1 MNNNKMEFKSLSA
14 AINGLRFPL
23 ILMIVMLHCYS
34 SVKLPAGDH
43 STFSRFVYPF
53 GLWMGETGVPAFFFI
68 SGFLF
73 FFSQKSYVRKIKS
86 RFSTLFVPY
95 VIWNSVILLAY
106 VVLMF
111 LGHPQDI
118 AGKSISDYGI
128 TDYLLAY
135 INRGQWDHG
144 NGVPMLCPYWYVRN
158 LMILCLAS
166 PVVYYLVKWTKG
178 LVLIALFVWWLST
191 HHNAMLQSSLL
202 FFSLGAYFSIENI
215 NPLTFMKR
223 HSKMC
228 LALWGICSVADY
240 ATHTVL
246 GFEGSL
252 IIHRVS
258 LLMNIFAFILIA
270 DLCTNKSKFL
280 NNELLSKSSFWIFTI
295 HYPLVIVIRSACVKY
310 FAESSD
316 MWHVLLFFVSVVVIT
331 LICLLSYQILMKI
344 WPSFVRITTGN
355 RG

>member
-1 MNNNKMEFKSLSA
+1 MKNNEIGYKSLSS

-43 STFSRFVYPF
+43 STFFSIVYPF

-73 FFSQKSYVRKIKS
+73 FFSQKSYLRKIKS

-95 VIWNSVILLAY
+95 LIWNSVILLAY

-111 LGHPQDI
+111 LGRPQEI
-118 AGKSISDYGI
+118 AGKSIADYGF

-135 INRGQWDHG
+135 VNRGQWDHG

-166 PVVYYLVKWTKG
+166 PIVYYLVKWSKG
-178 LVLIALFVWWLST
+178 LVLIVLFVWWLSA
-191 HHNAMLQSSLL
+191 HHNAMLQASLL
-202 FFSLGAYFSIENI
+202 FFSLGAYFSIEEK

-223 HSKMC
+223 HCKLC
-228 LALWGICSVADY
+228 LALWVVCSVADIIS
-240 ATHTVL
+240 HSIIS
-246 GFEGSL
+246 FEGNF
-252 IIHRVS
+252 IIHRIS
-258 LLMNIFAFILIA
+258 LLVNIFGFILIT
-270 DLCTNKSKFL
+270 DLCLNKFKFL
-280 NNELLSKSSFWIFTI
+280 NNELLSKSSFWIFTV
-295 HYPLVIVIRSACVKY
+295 HYPLVIVIRSACMKY
-310 FAESSD
+310 FADGSD
-316 MWHVLLFFVSVVVIT
+316 MLHILLFFVSVVVIT
-331 LICLLSYQILMKI
+331 VICIMAYQILMKI
-344 WPSFVRITTGN
+344 WPSFIRITTGN

>member
-1 MNNNKMEFKSLSA
+1 
-14 AINGLRFPL
+14 
-23 ILMIVMLHCYS
+23 
-34 SVKLPAGDH
+34 
-43 STFSRFVYPF
+43 
-53 GLWMGETGVPAFFFI
+53 
-68 SGFLF
+68 
-73 FFSQKSYVRKIKS
+73 
-86 RFSTLFVPY
+86 
-95 VIWNSVILLAY
+95 
-106 VVLMF
+106 
-111 LGHPQDI
+111 
-118 AGKSISDYGI
+118 
-128 TDYLLAY
+128 
-135 INRGQWDHG
+135 
-144 NGVPMLCPYWYVRN
+144 
-158 LMILCLAS
+158 MILCLAS
-166 PVVYYLVKWTKG
+166 PVVCYLVKWTKG
-178 LVLIALFVWWLST
+178 LVLIALFAWWLST

-228 LALWGICSVADY
+228 LTLWGICSVADY